1 MEKFLLI
8 VKREKFIIFK
18 PDKDYELQ
26 YVNGEPFFCYEVK
39 RLTDNLGQL
48 LELLAE
54 EYNLNSAS
62 ELQLCVIGNNDDTV
76 NKLVINYLQSK
87 NILQEDGFI
96 SIESLLGSVYNE
108 LYSQA
113 NMLIDLYGINYDGI
127 NYHIK
132 KEKFTTENFKL
143 LAYTLQ
149 DKDVIEAFQRRKND
163 KM

>member
-87 NILQEDGFI
+87 NILKEDGFI
-96 SIESLLGSVYNE
+96 SIEKKKKREKNE
-108 LYSQA
+108 EYPQA
-113 NMLIDLYGINYDGI
+113 DMQKDL
-127 NYHIK
+127 
-132 KEKFTTENFKL
+132 
-143 LAYTLQ
+143 
-149 DKDVIEAFQRRKND
+149 
-163 KM
+163 

>member
-1 MEKFLLI
+1 M
-8 VKREKFIIFK
+8 
-18 PDKDYELQ
+18 
-26 YVNGEPFFCYEVK
+26 K

-62 ELQLCVIGNNDDTV
+62 ELQLCVLGNNDDTV

-113 NMLIDLYGINYDGI
+113 DMLIDLYGINYDGI

-132 KEKFTTENFKL
+132 KEKFNTESCKL
-143 LAYTLQ
+143 LPNTLQ
-149 DKDVIEAFQRRKND
+149 SKEVIEAFQ
-163 KM
+163 